1 MSDLGITLGCSMSS
15 SVHYQSFWRGYPIL
29 IVLSVFT
36 ISLDIGAYVGRSMI
50 PEEDRFCVDFGALVE
65 AMKRAVTI

>member
-1 MSDLGITLGCSMSS
+1 
-15 SVHYQSFWRGYPIL
+15 
-29 IVLSVFT
+29 
-36 ISLDIGAYVGRSMI
+36 MI